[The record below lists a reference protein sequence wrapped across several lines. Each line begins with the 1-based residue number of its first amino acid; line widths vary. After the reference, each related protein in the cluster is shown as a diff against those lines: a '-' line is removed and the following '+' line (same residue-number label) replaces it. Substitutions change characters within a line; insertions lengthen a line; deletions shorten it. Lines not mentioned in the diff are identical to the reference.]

1 MERLTARMKKVRA
14 FLTSTDARKAM
25 VAAETLRTAIR
36 CTNRCASSLPSLVWC
51 AWGPGGPRLHSALD
65 AE

>member
-36 CTNRCASSLPSLVWC
+36 CTQPLRLLAALTGVVCLGS
-51 AWGPGGPRLHSALD
+51 WGA
-65 AE
+65 